1 MQNPASASPMSQTAQ
16 LLNKLPGYD
25 TLRALPKVALI
36 GLGAALIALIVA
48 LLLWSRGPTYQVLFS
63 NLDDRDGGAIVSALG
78 QMNVPYQFNS
88 NGTAIL
94 VPQDRVHDVR
104 MQMASQGL
112 PRSGNAGFELLDQS
126 RFGASQFTEQ
136 VTYQRALEGELAN
149 SIKAVHAVK
158 EARVHLAM
166 PRETLFVRDRQSPT
180 ASVVLS
186 LYPGRDLSE
195 GQVSAISWL
204 ISSSVPNLHADKVS
218 IIDQNGRLLTAPTG
232 EMGADNQQRNFVN
245 DIEYRAVQR
254 ILTLLNPLVGAGNVR
269 AQVTAEVDFSRR
281 EQTSEVYKP
290 NQQPG
295 QAAVRSQQTSS
306 SLQRNP
312 QQPQGVPGALS
323 NQAPNNATA
332 NLVNPPAAPNQPQT
346 PAAPATE
353 PANAAAQTANATNA
367 AAAGTDPSLVSLAEQ
382 ARLLQNTGNARNDS
396 TVNYEVDR
404 TISHVKGPLGQLSR
418 LSVAVVVNYRNT
430 DKDQQPLEQEE
441 LDKIRDLVKQAVGY
455 SADRGDSLSVVNGQF
470 NEQGDIDTPFWK
482 NPEYRE
488 LAMELVKYLVFAFIL
503 FMAWRIVINPIIQG
517 LIQAKAVADAR
528 VERQKEESARE
539 QAAEQRAAEMSR
551 YEENLN
557 TARTMAHDDPRAVA
571 MVLRS
576 WLNKDEKNENG

>member
-1 MQNPASASPMSQTAQ
+1 MSQTAQ

-48 LLLWSRGPTYQVLFS
+48 LLLWSRGPSYQVLFS

-232 EMGADNQQRNFVN
+232 EMVADNQQRNFVN

-332 NLVNPPAAPNQPQT
+332 NLVNPPAAPNQPQA
-346 PAAPATE
+346 PAAPATD
-353 PANAAAQTANATNA
+353 PANAAAQTANAANA
-367 AAAGTDPSLVSLAEQ
+367 TAAGTDPSLVSLAEQ

-430 DKDQQPLEQEE
+430 DKEQQPLEQEE
-441 LDKIRDLVKQAVGY
+441 LDKISDLVKQAVGY

-488 LAMELVKYLVFAFIL
+488 LAMELIKYLVFAFIL

>member
-48 LLLWSRGPTYQVLFS
+48 LLLWSRGPSYQVLFS

-332 NLVNPPAAPNQPQT
+332 NLVNPPAAPNQPQA
-346 PAAPATE
+346 PAAPATD
-353 PANAAAQTANATNA
+353 PANAAAQTASAANAT
-367 AAAGTDPSLVSLAEQ
+367 AAGTDPSLVSLAEQ

-430 DKDQQPLEQEE
+430 DKEQQPLEQEE
-441 LDKIRDLVKQAVGY
+441 LDKISDLVKQAVGY

-488 LAMELVKYLVFAFIL
+488 LAMELIKYLVFAFIL